1 MVRQAVVPRRSVKC
15 VVENTLFSVQ
25 HARILS
31 D

>member
-1 MVRQAVVPRRSVKC
+1 MVRQAVVPRRSVKG

-25 HARILS
+25 DARILS